1 MKFATTMAGAVLG
14 VAALTSS
21 AAFAAPVT
29 LQVCHDTTMCWN
41 GSYTIA
47 DNVPVDWAAVE
58 LLDNSN
64 GTSVS
69 EWDNAHGLTV
79 SDWSMTLD
87 SDPFV
92 TNNFTITN
100 NTTSTQ
106 TYTMTATVGVSPA
119 IASGLMRGSVG
130 LTLTDNDGNG
140 ASLANA
146 TGASVYKALIDG
158 NSARTLWDNPFSFS
172 VLAIDGTGTTNTKFG
187 FPTREGAPESVD
199 TAIGITISFT
209 LSPQDSVAFTSNF
222 DVVPVPLPAAAWLFG
237 SGLLGLAA
245 AARRKGR

>member
-21 AAFAAPVT
+21 AVFAAPVT
-29 LQVCHDTTMCWN
+29 LQVCADTCWN
-41 GSYTIA
+41 GSYTIV
-47 DNVPVDWAAVE
+47 DGVPVEWTAVE
-58 LLDNSN
+58 SLPNGNGVSTSVWDNS
-64 GTSVS
+64 
-69 EWDNAHGLTV
+69 HGLTV
-79 SDWSMTLD
+79 SNWSMTLD

-100 NTTSTQ
+100 TTTSTQ

-130 LTLTDNDGNG
+130 LTLTDNNGDG
-140 ASLANA
+140 ATLTNA
-146 TGASVYKALIDG
+146 TGASIYKALIDG
-158 NSARTLWDNPFSFS
+158 NSARTLWNNPFSFS
-172 VLAIDGTGTTNTKFG
+172 VLAVDGTGTTNTKFG
-187 FPTREGAPESVD
+187 FPTREAAPESVD
-199 TAIGITISFT
+199 TAIGITISFK

-245 AARRKGR
+245 AARRKRH